1 MSDFADLADAG
12 RQLGAVMRE
21 AFARLPDPLVLAAI
35 PNGVP
40 VALGMRDAWPVAVR
54 GLEVDRTGDGVV
66 VHPPADVAGRD
77 VIVVDDGVESGS
89 VARAAA
95 AALLDA
101 GVASVSL
108 AVPVCSRASLASLQH
123 RFDQV
128 VAVARPLLLGD
139 LAGHFTDF
147 DVIDEAEARRLL
159 ESMPT

>member
-12 RQLGAVMRE
+12 RQLGSAMRA
-21 AFARLPDPLVLAAI
+21 AFARLPDPLVLAVI

-40 VALGMRDAWPVAVR
+40 VALGIRDTWPVAVR
-54 GLEVDRTGDGVV
+54 GLEVDRTADVV

-95 AALLDA
+95 AALLAA
-101 GVASVSL
+101 GVGSVSL
-108 AVPVCSRASLASLQH
+108 AVPVCSRASLASLEH
-123 RFDQV
+123 RFDQI
-128 VAVARPLLLGD
+128 VAVARPLLLGN
-139 LAGHFTDF
+139 LAAHFADF
-147 DVIDEAEARRLL
+147 DVVDEAEARRLL